1 MYNNLRKYHPGVL
14 IMDLFWKAA
23 KATYAHEFERV
34 MNEMKDIDD
43 GAYVWLKGHTAAV
56 WARHMFRSDG
66 LSDIFL
72 NMCKSFNNR
81 ILRISNC
88 I

>member
-1 MYNNLRKYHPGVL
+1 
-14 IMDLFWKAA
+14 
-23 KATYAHEFERV
+23 

-72 NMCKSFNNR
+72 NMCESFNNR
-81 ILRISNC
+81 ILRISDC